1 MRLRA
6 LVLCVRSSASEM
18 SLAACS
24 WAKLP
29 FHDSVPGYKCSP
41 VGIFGS
47 AKESEGAR
55 SLMCCDGF
63 FLQFDHNCSN
73 FLRVS
78 VAYLMLPE
86 SGNIRRKLCFCKAP
100 DKFVFLSRIT

>member
-47 AKESEGAR
+47 AKESDGAR

-63 FLQFDHNCSN
+63 FGSLITTVATSCM
-73 FLRVS
+73 FLW
-78 VAYLMLPE
+78 
-86 SGNIRRKLCFCKAP
+86 
-100 DKFVFLSRIT
+100 RI